1 MASDNREGRATRG
14 LNATGPAAAVAAALA
29 GGVTAATASTGG
41 EQPVYAC
48 VSKLLGTPRMVDLK
62 TGAPLRATSS
72 CNALEYATKVLWNVN
87 GPPSVKGDAGAQGA
101 KGETGAAGARG
112 ATGPA
117 GARGETG
124 SLGPDSGS

>member
-1 MASDNREGRATRG
+1 
-14 LNATGPAAAVAAALA
+14 
-29 GGVTAATASTGG
+29 VTAATASTGG

-62 TGAPLRATSS
+62 TGAPRKATSS

-117 GARGETG
+117 GPQGETG
-124 SLGPDSGS
+124 SLGPGS